1 MRFFIIL
8 LVLVAAGCSPLYIPT
23 TRNVPLFREQG
34 EFQAS
39 VIAST
44 GAEVQTALAV
54 TDNIAVMVNGSLLRQ
69 KISEPES
76 YTRSHTFVEG
86 GIGYYKA
93 NRRSRVEIF
102 AGYGLGKRNQ
112 LLSILFL

>member
-1 MRFFIIL
+1 L
-8 LVLVAAGCSPLYIPT
+8 LL
-23 TRNVPLFREQG
+23 
-34 EFQAS
+34 
-39 VIAST
+39 T

-102 AGYGLGKRNQ
+102 AGYGLGKGTSYSQ
-112 LLSILFL
+112 YYFL